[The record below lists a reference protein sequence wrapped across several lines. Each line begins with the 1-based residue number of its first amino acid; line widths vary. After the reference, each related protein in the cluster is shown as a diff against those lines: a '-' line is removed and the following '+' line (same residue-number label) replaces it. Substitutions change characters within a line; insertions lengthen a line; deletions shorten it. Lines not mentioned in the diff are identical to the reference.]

1 MLRIAA
7 IRLRFSAT
15 IPSGKRDKVEALLGK
30 FASACPAY
38 MTVKDCIDISWTA
51 DLTER

>member
-7 IRLRFSAT
+7 IRLRYRAT
-15 IPSGKRDKVEALLGK
+15 IPAGTRDKVEALLDRY
-30 FASACPAY
+30 AAACPAY

-51 DLTER
+51 ELTEA